1 MLVAKVTAKKT
12 SNQFHGIIKKLTDIA
27 DFTYGLE
34 EQRSIVLF
42 CALREKCPNTELL
55 LVFTFPVFGLNTEIY
70 EVNLRI
76 QLEYRKK
83 RTRKISVFGHFS
95 RSGTYKFIF
104 HPKLNGVSKIIE
116 SKGDISEYLNKQNK
130 NPREIPNCKVES
142 SKG

>member
-12 SNQFHGIIKKLTDIA
+12 SNQFHGIIKKLRDIA

-42 CALREKCPNTELL
+42 CRLREKCPNTELL
-55 LVFTFPVFGLNTEIY
+55 LVCTFPVFGLNTEIY

-76 QLEYRKK
+76 QFEYRKK

-104 HPKLNGVSKIIE
+104 HPKTEWSVKNNRI
-116 SKGDISEYLNKQNK
+116 KGRYF
-130 NPREIPNCKVES
+130 
-142 SKG
+142 